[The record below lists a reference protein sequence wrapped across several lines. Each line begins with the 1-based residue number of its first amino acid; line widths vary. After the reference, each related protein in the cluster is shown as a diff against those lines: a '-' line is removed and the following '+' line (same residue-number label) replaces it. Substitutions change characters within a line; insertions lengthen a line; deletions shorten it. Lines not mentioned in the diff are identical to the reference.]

1 LAQAV
6 CQSLVSDALTVAD
19 IKTIQPKMSKTQQV
33 KMLALSPKSRVRWVN
48 DKVRM

>member
-19 IKTIQPKMSKTQQV
+19 VKIQPKMSKTQQV
-33 KMLALSPKSRVRWVN
+33 KMLALSPKSRVGWVN

>member
-19 IKTIQPKMSKTQQV
+19 IKTIQPKMSKTQQA
-33 KMLALSPKSRVRWVN
+33 KMLALSPKSRVGWVN